1 MATLHVQ
8 IITPERI
15 VFEDDVD
22 MITIPGS
29 EGELGILPHHI
40 PLFTKIKPGEM
51 KVKKGKDEYFLAVTG
66 GFADITGGKVIILA
80 DHAVRAEDIEKQK
93 VEEAKKRAEEAMH
106 ERKSETD
113 FAIAEADLRRALL
126 ELKVANRRKTN
137 RSNI

>member
-80 DHAVRAEDIEKQK
+80 DHAIRAEDIEKQK
-93 VEEAKKRAEEAMH
+93 VEEAKKRAEETMH
-106 ERKSETD
+106 ERKTETD

-126 ELKVANRRKTN
+126 ELKVANRRKSSKTI
-137 RSNI
+137 R